1 MCESHG
7 DIKVQAFPACA
18 AFPTPE
24 FYCDREVTKAQVLRE
39 VLNSVALFSRHF
51 RLPWP
56 GGAELSKMT
65 FTIVFLYEKYN
76 F

>member
-39 VLNSVALFSRHF
+39 VLNSVALFLRRF

-56 GGAELSKMT
+56 AHCFSRIYQVAETEL
-65 FTIVFLYEKYN
+65 F
-76 F
+76 